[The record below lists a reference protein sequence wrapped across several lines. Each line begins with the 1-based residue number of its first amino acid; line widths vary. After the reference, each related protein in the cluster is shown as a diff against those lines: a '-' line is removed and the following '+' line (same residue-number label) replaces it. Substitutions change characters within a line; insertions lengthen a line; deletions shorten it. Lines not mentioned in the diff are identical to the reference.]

1 MFFLFVKGQQQLAAA
16 GLWLL
21 LAAGEWGGSRGR
33 GLCIYNGSKGR
44 DRRKADDDWEI
55 DEELTLTNMRGRVL
69 GKNKACGFL
78 STAAEKV
85 YYVCICVCLRY
96 SSSIVESQPSLLFY
110 HTTEAG
116 WRLGSHVQN
125 NTYERRVINTISFF
139 LLLYIMYYYV
149 IGRCWDNW
157 RRVRDYLQDLFLCT
171 HTRAYAE
178 AA

>member
-1 MFFLFVKGQQQLAAA
+1 
-16 GLWLL
+16 
-21 LAAGEWGGSRGR
+21 
-33 GLCIYNGSKGR
+33 
-44 DRRKADDDWEI
+44 
-55 DEELTLTNMRGRVL
+55 MRGRVL

-139 LLLYIMYYYV
+139 FIVHYVLLCHRPLLGQLEKSSRLSARFIFV
-149 IGRCWDNW
+149 H
-157 RRVRDYLQDLFLCT
+157 T
-171 HTRAYAE
+171 HTRVRRCCIITWPMAVFAL
-178 AA
+178 